1 MLHHFQPLLRLLIC
15 RWIKLESKRV
25 LILPLLLFI
34 RLFFIFFLL
43 LFLSHF
49 MFLSFFFFFSA
60 FSLFLTPVPVFI
72 SFSFPV
78 LLENTVPFPD
88 LLHFYVPV
96 LVCLNPRSLEG
107 VGGGGGRIDLPSLDV
122 SGFIFLLIDRLSNVL
137 VQLFRV
143 CQHIF

>member
-25 LILPLLLFI
+25 LILPLFLFI

-60 FSLFLTPVPVFI
+60 LSLFLTPVPVFI
-72 SFSFPV
+72 SFSFLV

-107 VGGGGGRIDLPSLDV
+107 VGEGRIYLPSLDV